1 MVSTSPSSLSRLRRL
16 PAALIVLCGSFLQLG
31 CPDSNGDS
39 IDPADLAG
47 TWATSTGVTLA
58 FNFGSG
64 GQQHTVRDP
73 QGVYSQLHQGGSDLL
88 FQGYWYVRGS
98 SLFLEDEDGPGA
110 CLLTTDQFIIIMND
124 EKTIMTLSHVSEE
137 CPVHDI
143 VLSDH
148 AWQRRT
154 DES

>member
-1 MVSTSPSSLSRLRRL
+1 MVSPDSYRLSRLREL
-16 PAALIVLCGSFLQLG
+16 PAILIVLCGLFLQLS
-31 CPDSNGDS
+31 CSDSNGDS
-39 IDPADLAG
+39 VEPADLAG
-47 TWATSTGVTLA
+47 TWVTSSGVTLA
-58 FNFGSG
+58 FDYGSG
-64 GQQHTVRDP
+64 GQTHTVRDP

-98 SLFLEDEDGPGA
+98 SLFLEDDDGPGA

-124 EKTIMTLSHVSEE
+124 EKTIMTLSHVSDA

-148 AWQRRT
+148 AWQRRA